1 MMADVCAVADAEVE
15 DLFPIEYLAY
25 VATRI
30 LRGPEEEFSD
40 FVQSGI
46 AFVSQIEAYA
56 KSIFCDWMMVGK
68 LKLLNVRKN
77 DYSNAPHSWIHIVN
91 L

>member
-1 MMADVCAVADAEVE
+1 
-15 DLFPIEYLAY
+15 
-25 VATRI
+25 

-56 KSIFCDWMMVGK
+56 KKHILRLDDGWKVEIAK
-68 LKLLNVRKN
+68 RAKERLLQRPTLM
-77 DYSNAPHSWIHIVN
+77 DTHSELVN
-91 L
+91 RWQQLFERIST